1 MTDRKVTKLTA
12 VPKLT
17 SVNNTIIRK
26 KRVAAYARVSTD
38 NLEQQTSFIA
48 QVDYY
53 TDLIIKHPEWEFV
66 KVYADEGI
74 SGCRANKRNGFM
86 EMIADCEKGLID
98 IILTKSVSRFARN
111 TLDSITTI
119 RKLKAKGIGVFF
131 EKENI
136 FTLDSKGEFLITLMS
151 SLAQEESRSI
161 SENVRWGQ
169 RKRFADGKVSLAY
182 ARFLGYNKG
191 TDKFQMVINEEQA
204 VVVRKIFRMCLQ
216 GYSSHAI
223 ARILTENSIPT
234 PSGFSKWNQSTIRSI
249 LSNEKYKGDALL
261 QKQFT
266 IDFLKRKMKKNS
278 GELPQYYVEDDHEA
292 IIAPWLFDY
301 VQEQKESKYKLTA
314 ERGRLSG
321 HSFYCSKII
330 CGKCGSQYGVRPWHS
345 TSYNNP
351 VWQCRNRY
359 NKAVNCKTIN
369 IYDMY
374 LHFITHSVAIRKI
387 RRTSSVKNNLLECAA
402 MTIDPERIE
411 IIRKSINK
419 YLRSDVWNLWADE
432 DDLVIAIDKIVTQS
446 GKTLNVYWID
456 GSTDEFQME
465 KFSPKMHFK

>member
-191 TDKFQMVINEEQA
+191 ADKFQMVINEEQA

-411 IIRKSINK
+411 TIRKSINK